1 MYMSRLYANAAPHW
15 WWSELYKMP
24 LKRLR
29 LADQSVQSV
38 SDCSVSSSV
47 RLFCFSQSV
56 EDYFRISQLVRI
68 KGISY

>member
-1 MYMSRLYANAAPHW
+1 MERSFRAGG
-15 WWSELYKMP
+15 S
-24 LKRLR
+24 LR
-29 LADQSVQSV
+29 RVDGNSLRSPQSQHRPRQSVQSV

-56 EDYFRISQLVRI
+56 EDYFRVSQSVKI